1 MKKIERILT
10 IASMAII
17 IGCAY
22 YSFVTLNQLMSHLNE
37 IERVARIGNNSS
49 YQIVSLEVDICS
61 TNSLSSIK

>member
-1 MKKIERILT
+1 MKKIERILA

-37 IERVARIGNNSS
+37 IERVARIGNNPS

-61 TNSLSSIK
+61 TNSLSFTK

>member
-1 MKKIERILT
+1 MKKIEKILA
-10 IASMAII
+10 IVSMTII

-37 IERVARIGNNSS
+37 IERVARIGNNPS